1 MLKNKI
7 ALITGASSGI
17 GRATAIAMAGLG
29 ARTALAGRKIDA
41 LEEVGSG
48 IAVSGGTCSI
58 FAGDLSRDED
68 RQRIIRDCAAAFGGL
83 DILVNAAGTI
93 GSGTIENTAFE
104 DWRAMFAVNLD
115 AVFRMMQLAIPFLE
129 KNKGCIVNVSS
140 VTGIRAF
147 PGVLSYCVSKAGV
160 DQLTHCAALE
170 LAPKGIRVNA
180 VNPGVVVSNL
190 HRRGGMGEEQYKQFL
205 ERSTATHP
213 LGRVGTPEDIANL
226 IVFLSSDEAGWITG
240 GSYSVDGGRHQTCA
254 R

>member
-29 ARTALAGRKIDA
+29 VRTALAGRKIDA
-41 LEEVGSG
+41 LEEVASR
-48 IAVSGGTCSI
+48 IAASGGACSV
-58 FAGDLSRDED
+58 FPGDLSLDVD
-68 RQRIIRDCAAAFGGL
+68 RQRIVQDCAAGFGGL

-93 GSGTIENTAFE
+93 GSGTLENTTLE

-115 AVFRMMQLAIPFLE
+115 AVFRMMQLAVPFLE
-129 KNKGCIVNVSS
+129 KSKGCIVNVSS

-160 DQLTHCAALE
+160 DQLSHCAALE

-226 IVFLSSDEAGWITG
+226 IVFLASDDAGWITG